1 MNIFTIKNDK
11 LSVDINSLGANLWSI
26 KDREGTE
33 YLWQGDV
40 NTWPD
45 KSMNLFPYIARLT
58 QGKYQLFGQEYQMD
72 IHGFAKD
79 LDYEVKLHTDTKVIF
94 EITDS
99 EVTINHYPYH
109 FTYQVCYELLENKIY
124 VSYAIKNHDDKTM
137 YFGVGGHP
145 GFNVPLEKELDFSD
159 YSLVFSE
166 QACAKRVGMSDDCF
180 CTGKDEE
187 FSLKNGKELPLRH
200 EMFDDDA
207 IILKDMSKEVTLIS
221 KKGKKGVRV
230 SYPQMNYLGIWHW
243 PKVETPYVCI
253 EPWSSLPS
261 RKDVVEN
268 LEKQE
273 NLISLEA
280 GKTYLNTWC
289 IEIF

>member
-1 MNIFTIKNDK
+1 MSILTIMNNK

-26 KDREGTE
+26 KDQEGTE

-58 QGKYQLFGQEYQMD
+58 QGKYKLFGQEYQMD

-79 LDYEVKLHTDTKVIF
+79 MEYKVKFQTDTKVIF
-94 EITDS
+94 TLTDTD
-99 EVTINHYPYH
+99 ETRKQYPYH
-109 FTYQVCYELLENKIY
+109 FTYQVCYELIENKIY
-124 VSYAIKNHDDKTM
+124 VSYSVENHDDKTM

-166 QACAKRVGMSDDCF
+166 QACAKRVGMSEDCF
-180 CTGKDEE
+180 CTGEYEE
-187 FSLKNGKELPLRH
+187 IYLKNGNEIPLRH
-200 EMFDDDA
+200 EMFDKDA
-207 IILKDMSKEVTLIS
+207 IILKNMAKEVTLIS
-221 KKGKKGVRV
+221 KKGEKGVRV
-230 SYPQMNYLGIWHW
+230 FYPQMRYLGIWHW
-243 PKVETPYVCI
+243 PKVETSYVCI

-280 GKTYLNTWC
+280 GKNYLNTWF